1 MRIFGKG
8 AAGVQPRIERSS
20 VERFFQERAGKLAEV
35 GALKAVLYQD
45 KHPDLAQRRDAAEKT
60 RIRPLLRLDGHERLL
75 DVGSGT
81 GRWTDELAGAV
92 AYYHGI
98 DFSAGLVEYARQ
110 RHPPGPQVGF
120 TVASADDYT
129 LDSLGVEAP
138 FDVILCCGVMIYLND
153 EEVDRAL
160 RCMAGVCAPSA
171 RIVLREPV
179 GISDRLTISEHYSDE
194 MEQTYNAI
202 YRTEE
207 ELVRRIGQELGSP
220 GFRITGTGDVY
231 EAGLNNRAETVQ
243 RWFVVERS

>member
-8 AAGVQPRIERSS
+8 AQGAEPRIERSS
-20 VERFFQERAGKLAEV
+20 VERFFEERAGKLSQV

-45 KHPDLAQRRDAAEKT
+45 KHPDLAERRDAAEKA
-60 RIRPLLRLDGHERLL
+60 RIRPLLRLAGHERVL

-81 GRWTDELAGAV
+81 GRWTDELASSV

-110 RHPPGPQVGF
+110 RHPPGPRVGF
-120 TVASADDYT
+120 TVASADDYS
-129 LDSLGVEAP
+129 LESLGVGEP

-153 EEVDRAL
+153 DEVDRAL
-160 RCMAGVCAPSA
+160 RCMAEVCAPQA

-179 GISDRLTISEHYSDE
+179 GIADRLTISEHYSEE
-194 MEQTYNAI
+194 MEQTYSAI

-207 ELVRRIGQELGSP
+207 ELIRRIGHELGTR
-220 GFRITGTGDVY
+220 GFHVSDAGDVY
-231 EAGLNNRAETVQ
+231 EAALNNRAETIQ
-243 RWFVVERS
+243 RWFVMERP